1 MMKRKKH
8 TLWLE
13 LGGAVLWCLVTLFTD
28 KLFFWYDWHSWRF
41 FAYKALFI
49 LAAFGVI
56 HGVVTLVQKV
66 REKDSFTLRWLHCR
80 IWRSHCCFCW
90 CCGRASG
97 ATTIKRFWITR
108 ARWSRLRGITF

>member
-41 FAYKALFI
+41 FALLI
-49 LAAFGVI
+49 
-56 HGVVTLVQKV
+56 
-66 REKDSFTLRWLHCR
+66 
-80 IWRSHCCFCW
+80 
-90 CCGRASG
+90 
-97 ATTIKRFWITR
+97 
-108 ARWSRLRGITF
+108 